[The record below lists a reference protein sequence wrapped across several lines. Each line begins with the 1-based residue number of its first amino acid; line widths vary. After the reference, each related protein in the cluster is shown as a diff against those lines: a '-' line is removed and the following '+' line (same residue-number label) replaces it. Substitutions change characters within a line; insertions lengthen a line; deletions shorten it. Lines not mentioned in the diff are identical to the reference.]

1 MDSHL
6 KVLGRA
12 FAFLLALVLLGS
24 GCAHKREVVYPA
36 GSAAPAALL
45 TPMPAGLGATKQMP
59 VAEVIGPTTTIA
71 PTLQID
77 GAH

>member
-1 MDSHL
+1 MDSRL
-6 KVLGRA
+6 KVPGR
-12 FAFLLALVLLGS
+12 FALLFALALAGS

-45 TPMPAGLGATKQMP
+45 TPMPAGLGASKQMP
-59 VAEVIGPTTTIA
+59 VAEVIGPATIA

-77 GAH
+77 GPH